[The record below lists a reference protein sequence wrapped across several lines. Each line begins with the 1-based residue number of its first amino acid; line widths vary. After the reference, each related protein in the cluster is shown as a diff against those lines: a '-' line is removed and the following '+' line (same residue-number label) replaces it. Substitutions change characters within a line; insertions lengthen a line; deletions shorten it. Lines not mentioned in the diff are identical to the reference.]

1 MPSRHNSHGNFGD
14 NSTFKRISNDYYNC
28 AVDSSNNM
36 ILPATTAGLEP
47 IWINYKIALL
57 YDKHN
62 MDALQATKDMC
73 AAYYQSDMSGSLC
86 GWDCIAK
93 TRFLYKNGDIKTIN
107 PAWAG

>member
-1 MPSRHNSHGNFGD
+1 MPGKHRTHGNFGD

-28 AVDSSNNM
+28 AVDSSNNIPDTSGQM
-36 ILPATTAGLEP
+36 QNT
-47 IWINYKIALL
+47 WINYKIALL

-73 AAYYQSDMSGSLC
+73 ATYYPDMSGSLC
-86 GWDCIAK
+86 DWDCIAK

>member
-1 MPSRHNSHGNFGD
+1 MPSKHRTHGNFGD
-14 NSTFKRISNDYYNC
+14 KSTFKRISNDYYNC
-28 AVDSSNNM
+28 AVDNSNN
-36 ILPATTAGLEP
+36 IPDASGQLQTA
-47 IWINYKIALL
+47 WINYKIALL

-73 AAYYQSDMSGSLC
+73 ASYYQSDISGSLC

>member
-1 MPSRHNSHGNFGD
+1 MPTKHRTHGNFGD
-14 NSTFKRISNDYYNC
+14 KSTFKRISNDYYNC
-28 AVDSSNNM
+28 AVDSSNN
-36 ILPATTAGLEP
+36 IVVDGSGQIQTT
-47 IWINYKIALL
+47 WINYKIALL

-73 AAYYQSDMSGSLC
+73 ATYYQSDMSGSLC

>member
-1 MPSRHNSHGNFGD
+1 MPSKHRTHGNFGD
-14 NSTFKRISNDYYNC
+14 NTTFKRISNDYYNC

-36 ILPATTAGLEP
+36 LTPITSAKLEP
-47 IWINYKIALL
+47 TWINYKIALL

-73 AAYYQSDMSGSLC
+73 DSYYTIMSGSLC

-93 TRFLYKNGDIKTIN
+93 TRFLYKNGAIKTIN

>member
-1 MPSRHNSHGNFGD
+1 MPGKHYTHGSFGD
-14 NSTFKRISNDYYNC
+14 KSTFKRISNDYYNC
-28 AVDSSNNM
+28 AVDSSNN
-36 ILPATTAGLEP
+36 IPDVSGQLQTT
-47 IWINYKIALL
+47 WINYKIALL

-73 AAYYQSDMSGSLC
+73 AAYYQSDISGSLC

>member
-1 MPSRHNSHGNFGD
+1 MPSKHRTHGNFGD

-28 AVDSSNNM
+28 GVDSSNR
-36 ILPATTAGLEP
+36 IVLDGSGQIQTT
-47 IWINYKIALL
+47 WINYKIALL

>member
-1 MPSRHNSHGNFGD
+1 MPSKHRTHGNFGD

-28 AVDSSNNM
+28 AVDSSNN
-36 ILPATTAGLEP
+36 IPDASGQIQTT
-47 IWINYKIALL
+47 WINYKIALL

-62 MDALQATKDMC
+62 MDAWQSTKDMC

>member
-1 MPSRHNSHGNFGD
+1 MPTKHRTHGNFGD
-14 NSTFKRISNDYYNC
+14 KSTFKRISNDYYNC
-28 AVDSSNNM
+28 AVDSSNN
-36 ILPATTAGLEP
+36 IVLDGSGQIQTT
-47 IWINYKIALL
+47 WINYKIALL

-73 AAYYQSDMSGSLC
+73 ASYYQSDMSNSLC

>member
-1 MPSRHNSHGNFGD
+1 MPTKHRTHGNFGD
-14 NSTFKRISNDYYNC
+14 KSTFKRISNDYYNC
-28 AVDSSNNM
+28 AVDRSNN
-36 ILPATTAGLEP
+36 IVLDGSGQIQTT
-47 IWINYKIALL
+47 WINYKIALL

-73 AAYYQSDMSGSLC
+73 ATYYQSDMSGSLC

>member
-1 MPSRHNSHGNFGD
+1 MPTKHRTHGNFGD
-14 NSTFKRISNDYYNC
+14 KSTFKRISNDYYNC
-28 AVDSSNNM
+28 AVDSSNN
-36 ILPATTAGLEP
+36 IPDASGQLQTT
-47 IWINYKIALL
+47 WINYKIALL

-73 AAYYQSDMSGSLC
+73 AAYYQSDISGSLC

-93 TRFLYKNGDIKTIN
+93 TRFLYKNGEIKTIN

>member
-1 MPSRHNSHGNFGD
+1 MPGKHRTHGNFGD
-14 NSTFKRISNDYYNC
+14 KSTFKKISNDYYNC
-28 AVDSSNNM
+28 AVDSSNN
-36 ILPATTAGLEP
+36 IPDASGQLQTT
-47 IWINYKIALL
+47 WINYKIALL

-73 AAYYQSDMSGSLC
+73 AAYYQSDISNSLC
-86 GWDCIAK
+86 GWDCVAK